1 MKVMRKT
8 IDAKMAKTLC
18 DGCIYQRKLDM
29 RCARCFVQ
37 ILGDWTATAKVVS
50 DDDSPRAKALRAA
63 DALAEENR
71 RRRHE

>member
-1 MKVMRKT
+1 MKVMRKS

-18 DGCIYQRKLDM
+18 DGCIYQRKLDV

-37 ILGDWTATAKVVS
+37 ILGTWTPTAKVE
-50 DDDSPRAKALRAA
+50 DQDESPRAKAMRAA
-63 DALAEENR
+63 DELARENM

>member
-1 MKVMRKT
+1 MKVMRKS

-37 ILGDWTATAKVVS
+37 ILGTWTPTAKVE
-50 DDDSPRAKALRAA
+50 DQDESPRAKALRAA
-63 DALAEENR
+63 DELARENL

>member
-37 ILGDWTATAKVVS
+37 ILGTWTPTAKVE
-50 DDDSPRAKALRAA
+50 DTDESPRAKALRAA
-63 DALAEENR
+63 DELARENM